1 MVSTITLDTYKQ
13 QIGSG
18 DAFNLSDSFNGR
30 VGDEQVPLVVQFK
43 ERGLVQQF
51 QDGLMPFMTGFVGS
65 LDENSQVTADTGE
78 AVSYVGTSDDI
89 VGLGRVKMNLPGTM
103 FPHEGFFY
111 GFLGLQNADGKRV
124 TTFNVWFHVYNGNPD
139 MFVNQA
145 PFRTELQ
152 KVLDQA
158 QSLIDTTDGEL
169 KTKTQAFDDKIVA
182 TFAKWNGDYATI
194 QQTVTGLT
202 SKLADIAQKVKD
214 GNVVTAKDLDD
225 KLSSF
230 ENRFTELT
238 ANVQTA
244 LGDFQDGNALNGYFK
259 DEIDEVG
266 GPIPSYALDRLNQL
280 TGIPTSNLNVGFITD
295 NHHQLSSYSP
305 HSINHYVY
313 MAAAS
318 RRARL
323 DTVVA
328 GGDNTNGWFG
338 KQEKLVE
345 TRQATSV
352 LANRV
357 AAGTDVY
364 YVFGNHDNGVGQNG
378 NNTPDTCLSDAEIK
392 AYYRTADKVY
402 GETRDGDSLYGYKD
416 YNDKKVRLI
425 WLNSFDLPYTLN
437 SDGTYEYDFLTQS
450 GYQNQQLTWLANQAL
465 KVPDNSW
472 QVMIFTHCPLPGTFE
487 VAAGQAQLS
496 QYNSDVL
503 IGIINAFQSGTK
515 YSLTDASRT
524 FPINVTCDYTS
535 QGKAVVIGLF
545 NGHIHRDGQMTYDG
559 INCIETAASLCSSRN
574 PGSIKDTIAEDCWDI
589 FSVDTANRK
598 IHAYRFGYGTDR
610 DFTYQEVKSYGKD
623 DSTRTFTSNQKVK
636 SQI

>member
-1 MVSTITLDTYKQ
+1 MVSAITLDTYKQ

-30 VGDEQVPLVVQFK
+30 VGDEQVPLVIQFK
-43 ERGLVQQF
+43 ERGLAQQF
-51 QDGLMPFMTGFVGS
+51 QDGLVPFMTGFVGS

-124 TTFNVWFHVYNGNPD
+124 TTFNVWFHIYNGNPD

-158 QSLIDTTDGEL
+158 QSLIDTTDGKL
-169 KTKTQAFDDKIVA
+169 KTKIQAFDDKIVA

-194 QQTVTGLT
+194 QQTVTDLT
-202 SKLADIAQKVKD
+202 SKLADIAQKIKD
-214 GNVVTAKDLDD
+214 GNVLTEKDLDD

-230 ENRFTELT
+230 EDRFTELT

-244 LGDFQDGNALNGYFK
+244 LGDFQDGNALNGYFE

-266 GPIPSYALDRLNQL
+266 GPIPNYALDRLNQL
-280 TGIPTSNLNVGFITD
+280 TEIPASNLNVGFITD
-295 NHHQLSSYSP
+295 NHHQLSNYSP

-323 DTVVA
+323 DAIVA

-416 YNDKKVRLI
+416 YSDKKVRLI

-465 KVPDNSW
+465 KVPDNNW

-487 VAAGQAQLS
+487 VAAGQPQLS

-515 YSLTDASRT
+515 YSQADASRT

-535 QGKAVVIGLF
+535 QGKAIVIGLF

-559 INCIETAASLCSSRN
+559 INCIETAASLCSSLN
-574 PGSIKDTIAEDCWDI
+574 PGRIKDTIAEDCWDI

-598 IHAYRFGYGTDR
+598 IHAYRFGYGADR
-610 DFTYQEVKSYGKD
+610 DFTY
-623 DSTRTFTSNQKVK
+623 
-636 SQI
+636 

>member
-1 MVSTITLDTYKQ
+1 MISTITLDTYKQ

-30 VGDEQVPLVVQFK
+30 VGDEQVPLAVQFK

-124 TTFNVWFHVYNGNPD
+124 TTFNVWFHVYGGNPD
-139 MFVNQA
+139 MFVNKA
-145 PFRTELQ
+145 PFRSELQ

-169 KTKTQAFDDKIVA
+169 KAKIQAFDDKIVA

-194 QQTVTGLT
+194 QQTVTNLT
-202 SKLADIAQKVKD
+202 SQLADIAQKIKD
-214 GNVVTAKDLDD
+214 GNVLTVKE
-225 KLSSF
+225 F
-230 ENRFTELT
+230 EDRFAALT
-238 ANVQTA
+238 LNVQKS
-244 LGDFQDGNALNGYFK
+244 LGDFQDGNDLNGYFE

-266 GPIPSYALDRLNQL
+266 GPIPDYARERLDQF
-280 TGIPTSNLNVGFITD
+280 TGIPASNLNVGFITD
-295 NHHQLSSYSP
+295 DHHQLSGYSP
-305 HSINHYVY
+305 HSLNHYVY

-323 DTVVA
+323 DAVVA
-328 GGDNTNGWFG
+328 GGDNINGWFG

-352 LANRV
+352 LANRS

-364 YVFGNHDNGVGQNG
+364 YVFGNHDSGIGQNG
-378 NNTPDTCLSDAEIK
+378 NNTPETCLSDTEIK

-416 YNDKKVRLI
+416 YSDKKVRLI

-437 SDGTYEYDFLTQS
+437 SDGTYKYNFLTQS

-465 KVPDNSW
+465 MLPDNTW

-487 VAAGQAQLS
+487 VAAGQPQLS

-503 IGIINAFQSGTK
+503 VGIINAFQSGTK
-515 YSLTDASRT
+515 YSQADASRAL
-524 FPINVTCDYTS
+524 PINVTCDYTS

-545 NGHIHRDGQMTYDG
+545 SGHIHRDGQITYDG
-559 INCIETAASLCSSRN
+559 INCVETACSLCHAGDIGR
-574 PGSIKDTIAEDCWDI
+574 IKDTITEDCWDI
-589 FSVDTANRK
+589 FSVDTGNRK

-610 DFTYQEVKSYGKD
+610 DLTY
-623 DSTRTFTSNQKVK
+623 
-636 SQI
+636 

>member
-124 TTFNVWFHVYNGNPD
+124 TTFNVWFHIYNGNPD

-437 SDGTYEYDFLTQS
+437 RDGTYEYDFLTQS

-610 DFTYQEVKSYGKD
+610 DFTY
-623 DSTRTFTSNQKVK
+623 
-636 SQI
+636 

>member
-1 MVSTITLDTYKQ
+1 MISTITLDTYKQ

-124 TTFNVWFHVYNGNPD
+124 TTFNVWFHIYNGNPD

-158 QSLIDTTDGEL
+158 QNLIDATDGEL
-169 KTKTQAFDDKIVA
+169 KAKIQAFDDKIVA

-194 QQTVTGLT
+194 QQTVTTLT
-202 SKLADIAQKVKD
+202 SQLADIAQKVKD

-230 ENRFTELT
+230 EDRFTELT

-244 LGDFQDGNALNGYFK
+244 LGDFQNGNALNGYF
-259 DEIDEVG
+259 ENEVDEVC
-266 GPIPSYALDRLNQL
+266 GPIPDYARERLDQF
-280 TGIPTSNLNVGFITD
+280 TGIPASNLNVGFITD
-295 NHHQLSSYSP
+295 NHHQLSGYSP
-305 HSINHYVY
+305 HSLNHYVY

-323 DTVVA
+323 DAVVA
-328 GGDNTNGWFG
+328 GGDNINGWFG

-357 AAGTDVY
+357 ASGTDVY

-416 YNDKKVRLI
+416 YSDKKVRLI
-425 WLNSFDLPYTLN
+425 WLNSFELPYTLN

-450 GYQNQQLTWLANQAL
+450 GYQNQQLNWLANQAL

-487 VAAGQAQLS
+487 VAAGQSQLS

-515 YSLTDASRT
+515 YSQADAGRT

-535 QGKAVVIGLF
+535 QGKAAVIGLF
-545 NGHIHRDGQMTYDG
+545 SGHIHRDGQMIYDG
-559 INCIETAASLCSSRN
+559 INCVETAASLCSSRN
-574 PGSIKDTIAEDCWDI
+574 PGRTEDTIAEDCWDI
-589 FSVDTANRK
+589 FSVDTASRK

-610 DFTYQEVKSYGKD
+610 DFTY
-623 DSTRTFTSNQKVK
+623 
-636 SQI
+636 

>member
-1 MVSTITLDTYKQ
+1 MISAITLDTYKQ

-30 VGDEQVPLVVQFK
+30 VGDEQVPLVIQFK
-43 ERGLVQQF
+43 ERGLAQQF
-51 QDGLMPFMTGFVGS
+51 QDGLVPFMTGFVGS

-111 GFLGLQNADGKRV
+111 GFLGLRNAGGKRV
-124 TTFNVWFHVYNGNPD
+124 TTFNVWFHVYGGNPD

-145 PFRTELQ
+145 PFRSELQ

-158 QSLIDTTDGEL
+158 QSLIDATDGEL
-169 KTKTQAFDDKIVA
+169 KTKIQAFDDKIVA
-182 TFAKWNGDYATI
+182 TFDKWNGDYATI
-194 QQTVTGLT
+194 QQTVTDLT

-225 KLSSF
+225 KLLSF
-230 ENRFTELT
+230 ENRFAELT
-238 ANVQTA
+238 ANVHTA
-244 LGDFQDGNALNGYFK
+244 LGDFQDGNDLNGYFK
-259 DEIDEVG
+259 DEVDEVG
-266 GPIPSYALDRLNQL
+266 GPIPAYACERLDQFTR
-280 TGIPTSNLNVGFITD
+280 IPTSNLNIGFITD

-323 DTVVA
+323 DAVVA
-328 GGDNTNGWFG
+328 GGDNTNGWYS

-450 GYQNQQLTWLANQAL
+450 GYQNQQLNWLANQAL

-487 VAAGQAQLS
+487 VAAGQPQLS

-515 YSLTDASRT
+515 YSQADAGRT

-535 QGKAVVIGLF
+535 QGKAIVIGLF

-559 INCIETAASLCSSRN
+559 INCIETAASLCSSLN
-574 PGSIKDTIAEDCWDI
+574 PGRIKDTIAEDCWDI

-598 IHAYRFGYGTDR
+598 IHAYRFGYGADR
-610 DFTYQEVKSYGKD
+610 DFTY
-623 DSTRTFTSNQKVK
+623 
-636 SQI
+636 

>member
-610 DFTYQEVKSYGKD
+610 DFTY
-623 DSTRTFTSNQKVK
+623 
-636 SQI
+636 

>member
-124 TTFNVWFHVYNGNPD
+124 TTFNVWFHIYNGNPD

-610 DFTYQEVKSYGKD
+610 DFTY
-623 DSTRTFTSNQKVK
+623 
-636 SQI
+636 